1 MFFIDQLNI
10 LLLLLCI
17 DIISRCSVRTS
28 PHGARKSVNEA
39 LSSSIRSLNLDS
51 DTEDDVNQYGIARLT
66 LSNRRFTDD
75 EEEEEEDQ
83 RHSDVASSRISYN
96 SHFYRRP
103 NRFTLSESDSDDE
116 LSSLRDQKL
125 RTSEIG
131 SDSSFTDQS
140 DSDRSR
146 FLSDHSSD
154 GDDHRTLV
162 GFESPM
168 GQKVP
173 GYNTPTLGVLGDR
186 SKIYSQRFQAS
197 SPQDRQ
203 ASKQFIVADTP
214 NYECVSFDEFL
225 SPTSNGPLGSGQVAS
240 LNELYYSPIGG
251 FNLDKNLWPEV
262 DRRYIKIAKP
272 PLAPGSHLVGTLSVT
287 GFEIPKRFLQANEF
301 GRQINNEALSNMKWK
316 KTFISGNSATVFGIE
331 LYSKNFI
338 LKITK
343 HNYMMEDDI
352 PRCVHRNDIKSLHM
366 SDNACSHKP
375 KNGLI
380 QKASCSADPN
390 LVPLEYYIAE
400 KIALANGFMPAA
412 ASISNTFAKDI
423 NEWYLIFDEL
433 PGVSP
438 LKYGENIL
446 ERLAKPLIRQQLE
459 ALKQIADCHIMHLDA
474 HWGNILYSKEHG
486 IRLIDFGLATIVD
499 RFELPDHKATLIVTF
514 TFDRCLDC
522 RASPL
527 GRDFEKSIKTNY
539 PINGRTLL
547 SHPWL
552 QY

>member
-1 MFFIDQLNI
+1 MFFIDQLDI
-10 LLLLLCI
+10 LLLLLFI
-17 DIISRCSVRTS
+17 DIISRCYVRTS
-28 PHGARKSVNEA
+28 PHGARKGVNEA

-66 LSNRRFTDD
+66 LSNRRFSDD
-75 EEEEEEDQ
+75 EEEQEDQ
-83 RHSDVASSRISYN
+83 RHSDDTSSRISSN

-103 NRFTLSESDSDDE
+103 HRFTLSGSDSDDE
-116 LSSLRDQKL
+116 LSSVRDQKL
-125 RTSEIG
+125 RTSEFG

-146 FLSDHSSD
+146 FLSDHGSE

-173 GYNTPTLGVLGDR
+173 GYNTPTLAVFGDR
-186 SKIYSQRFQAS
+186 SKIYSQQFQAS
-197 SPQDRQ
+197 SPEDRQ
-203 ASKQFIVADTP
+203 ASKQFVVADTP
-214 NYECVSFDEFL
+214 NYESVSFDEFL

-251 FNLDKNLWPEV
+251 FNLDKNLWSEV

-272 PLAPGSHLVGTLSVT
+272 PLVPGSNPVGTLSVV
-287 GFEIPKRFLQANEF
+287 GLEIPKKFLQANEF

-331 LYSKNFI
+331 LHSKNFI

-352 PRCVHRNDIKSLHM
+352 PRCVHRNDIKSLHA

-390 LVPLEYYIAE
+390 LVPFEYYIAE
-400 KIALANGFMPAA
+400 KIALTNGFMPAA

-459 ALKQIADCHIMHLDA
+459 ALERIANCHIMHLDA
-474 HWGNILYSKEHG
+474 HWGNILYSKERG
-486 IRLIDFGLATIVD
+486 IQLIDFGLATIVD
-499 RFELPDHKATLIVTF
+499 RFELPDHKATLIVTV

-522 RASPL
+522 RASQL
-527 GRDFEKSIKTNY
+527 GRDFEKLIKINY